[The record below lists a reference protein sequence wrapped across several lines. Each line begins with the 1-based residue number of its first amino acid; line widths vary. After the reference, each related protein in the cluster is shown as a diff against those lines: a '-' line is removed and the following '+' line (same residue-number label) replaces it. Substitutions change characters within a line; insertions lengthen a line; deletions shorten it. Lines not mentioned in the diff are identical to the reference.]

1 MTKLSIGGEFEGM
14 TREMEDV
21 ELIPDDSALYDEFQT
36 MSETMWSLMD
46 EYDNGENIVI
56 SKKQGLVI
64 IAKRTYT
71 KVFDGLLGKMSKQ
84 NGFKPKFLAVISDP
98 EDTTSREEMAKLVR
112 DVRDGLKS
120 LFGQLTGVTRL
131 DEWLEQYD
139 KSNPTDFTKQ
149 LATTLIR
156 DFFPLS
162 GEISQGVYEKLG
174 LNRLDSNIV
183 RGFPDWDRPAAEPV
197 RRPAATIARV
207 SPYEALGYV
216 ERRRLQ
222 RE

>member
-1 MTKLSIGGEFEGM
+1 
-14 TREMEDV
+14 
-21 ELIPDDSALYDEFQT
+21 
-36 MSETMWSLMD
+36 
-46 EYDNGENIVI
+46 
-56 SKKQGLVI
+56 
-64 IAKRTYT
+64 
-71 KVFDGLLGKMSKQ
+71 
-84 NGFKPKFLAVISDP
+84 
-98 EDTTSREEMAKLVR
+98 MAKLVK
-112 DVRDGLKS
+112 DVRDGLRS

-139 KSNPTDFTKQ
+139 KSNTGDFTKQ

-174 LNRLDSNIV
+174 LNKLDSNIV
-183 RGFPDWDRPAAEPV
+183 RGFPDWDRPAEEPV